1 MNVHDVNVIIN
12 FLRSAGIEDA
22 IAVSSAQK
30 LQKDGLDTLND
41 LKRIATTSTLKDY
54 LSDPSDV
61 LKVQKKA
68 LLLGDKTWSTSSTPN
83 KQSSTSDD
91 VPDGLEEKHL
101 PIYQHLISLGI
112 DEKESTASVKK
123 LYDEGYHTV
132 TDFKELSKN
141 KDRLMRFFNK
151 LGTVDRLHRSS
162 ATNELEEMALSEVIK
177 FDTADRYVHWND
189 IAGLKFAKETLRE
202 AIVLPRIIPHIF
214 NTLLRA
220 PPLGVL
226 LFGPPGTGKTLLAK
240 AVGTSVRDSATFFSI
255 SAASINSKWF
265 GESEKVVRALFVT
278 ARKQEQSIIFI
289 DEIDSLLSS
298 RGMGMENDA
307 ARKVKTEFMVQ
318 LSGINHQ
325 NGKIGQLLV
334 IAATNRPWDLDSAVV
349 RRLAKRIYVPLPGL
363 DARASLMR
371 NALLG
376 DVVKE
381 EEEEE
386 QEQEVKK
393 EMKKRDTTS
402 VERIQ
407 KDQETEGVA
416 GIELQRL
423 AALTEG
429 YSGSDLFELCREAS
443 TVRLRSLDLW
453 NRDPT
458 SITSE
463 MVRRIE
469 MSDFEKALQ
478 VIRPSVAPLTLKTYE
493 EWNLLFGSD
502 PKSQVINSLNN
513 ISKKNALL
521 TKEKEHLAQIA
532 QAASSAMGGGGHG
545 IPASKHSNSQQPDAS
560 VLTKV
565 ASALRSWYGKDQN
578 NAKL

>member
-22 IAVSSAQK
+22 IAISSAQK

-41 LKRIATTSTLKDY
+41 LRRIATTSTLKDY

-83 KQSSTSDD
+83 KQSSTSDDD

-226 LFGPPGTGKTLLAK
+226 LFGRRFIICSLNPNRAAIEHVL
-240 AVGTSVRDSATFFSI
+240 TFFFSC
-255 SAASINSKWF
+255 F
-265 GESEKVVRALFVT
+265 F
-278 ARKQEQSIIFI
+278 
-289 DEIDSLLSS
+289 LL
-298 RGMGMENDA
+298 
-307 ARKVKTEFMVQ
+307 
-318 LSGINHQ
+318 LI
-325 NGKIGQLLV
+325 
-334 IAATNRPWDLDSAVV
+334 
-349 RRLAKRIYVPLPGL
+349 
-363 DARASLMR
+363 
-371 NALLG
+371 
-376 DVVKE
+376 
-381 EEEEE
+381 
-386 QEQEVKK
+386 
-393 EMKKRDTTS
+393 
-402 VERIQ
+402 
-407 KDQETEGVA
+407 
-416 GIELQRL
+416 
-423 AALTEG
+423 
-429 YSGSDLFELCREAS
+429 
-443 TVRLRSLDLW
+443 
-453 NRDPT
+453 
-458 SITSE
+458 
-463 MVRRIE
+463 
-469 MSDFEKALQ
+469 
-478 VIRPSVAPLTLKTYE
+478 
-493 EWNLLFGSD
+493 
-502 PKSQVINSLNN
+502 
-513 ISKKNALL
+513 
-521 TKEKEHLAQIA
+521 
-532 QAASSAMGGGGHG
+532 
-545 IPASKHSNSQQPDAS
+545 
-560 VLTKV
+560 
-565 ASALRSWYGKDQN
+565 
-578 NAKL
+578 

>member
-1 MNVHDVNVIIN
+1 
-12 FLRSAGIEDA
+12 
-22 IAVSSAQK
+22 
-30 LQKDGLDTLND
+30 
-41 LKRIATTSTLKDY
+41 
-54 LSDPSDV
+54 
-61 LKVQKKA
+61 
-68 LLLGDKTWSTSSTPN
+68 
-83 KQSSTSDD
+83 
-91 VPDGLEEKHL
+91 
-101 PIYQHLISLGI
+101 
-112 DEKESTASVKK
+112 
-123 LYDEGYHTV
+123 
-132 TDFKELSKN
+132 
-141 KDRLMRFFNK
+141 
-151 LGTVDRLHRSS
+151 
-162 ATNELEEMALSEVIK
+162 
-177 FDTADRYVHWND
+177 
-189 IAGLKFAKETLRE
+189 
-202 AIVLPRIIPHIF
+202 
-214 NTLLRA
+214 
-220 PPLGVL
+220 
-226 LFGPPGTGKTLLAK
+226 
-240 AVGTSVRDSATFFSI
+240 I

-393 EMKKRDTTS
+393 EMKKRDAKS

-478 VIRPSVAPLTLKTYE
+478 VIRPSVAP
-493 EWNLLFGSD
+493 
-502 PKSQVINSLNN
+502 
-513 ISKKNALL
+513 
-521 TKEKEHLAQIA
+521 
-532 QAASSAMGGGGHG
+532 
-545 IPASKHSNSQQPDAS
+545 
-560 VLTKV
+560 
-565 ASALRSWYGKDQN
+565 
-578 NAKL
+578 